1 MAKEVL
7 PFGAGLDRYTGVM
20 SVEPGSLEDLL
31 NTRPLRGKLQARRGM
46 VLRSTLPDQ
55 NGAACSSVPLIQA
68 VQSQQEGIAV
78 GYYEATREVH
88 VYRVAGF
95 GTDPFHI
102 GLWFTLAEFAQSP
115 PRFSSAESYG
125 KAFIAHDEPHIQ
137 LRAHTIIYEGL
148 GGTLT
153 NLTTQFGDEEPADVH
168 FRGVETW
175 RDYLVGWGW
184 GGVDDRPELVRIS
197 LPGDPATFDEDHYFL
212 VGDRGSPVVACR
224 PAGPHLL
231 AFKPSQ
237 THRILGRSE
246 IDFGIA
252 PLYALF
258 GALSGQL
265 AISVSGVC
273 FFWSFEG
280 PRATTGGPAE
290 DLETFLDIER
300 LPPDHL
306 PSASLA
312 RQAFGVYIPVERVI
326 EWHWGSRIYCLH
338 LEGEGPRWSYRNRSA
353 ASAAGALL
361 YSQGAGLIDRAV
373 VLGKPQI
380 TEVDVGL
387 DGLVTVHWRN
397 ELQTGN
403 EVLET
408 WVARLKSRR
417 TVGPTEIRRP
427 RAKGQDWRRTEP
439 DADVTLDDVQ
449 SQFILD
455 SSHEDV
461 FGYDYEIAIRYRI
474 FGRYSAEYQSADPS
488 SWPEV
493 SRSTFSTLSAPAP
506 SLTKAEWERVAP
518 AREIVVLEW
527 SEVLADRLSYS
538 VYREKREGDYIE
550 PSDEPIATLE
560 LGVSRYVDESF
571 DGEQGYL
578 YSLVAHLGDRMSE
591 RSLSKLVYTGPA
603 PPTDVTVVLADPLLR
618 GHVVAWT
625 VADVAYGTIIEVNG
639 KEVRRDPAASTTQFY
654 LFLGGSSPTVRV
666 RSVAN
671 RYSRDDFSEWVYA

>member
-20 SVEPGSLEDLL
+20 AVEPGSLEDLL

-46 VLRSTLPDQ
+46 VLRSTLPEQ

-125 KAFIAHDEPHIQ
+125 KAFLAHDEPHIQ
-137 LRAHTIIYEGL
+137 LRAPTASYEGL

-153 NLTTQFGDEEPADVH
+153 TFTLQFRDDEPADVH

-197 LPGDPATFDEDHYFL
+197 LPGDPTTFDEDHYFL

-224 PAGPHLL
+224 PAGSNLL

-312 RQAFGVYIPVERVI
+312 RQAFAVYIPVERVI

-338 LEGEGPRWSYRNRSA
+338 LQGEGPQWSYRNRSA
-353 ASAAGALL
+353 AAAAGALL
-361 YSQGAGLIDRAV
+361 YSQGAGLIDRTV

-380 TEVDVGL
+380 IEVDVGR
-387 DGLVTVHWRN
+387 DVVTLQWRN

-408 WVARLKSRR
+408 WVARLKTRSA
-417 TVGPTEIRRP
+417 
-427 RAKGQDWRRTEP
+427 RADGQDWRRTEP
-439 DADVTLDDVQ
+439 DADVTLENVQ
-449 SQFILD
+449 SRDVLD
-455 SSHEDV
+455 TSHEDV
-461 FGYDYEIAIRYRI
+461 YGYDYEIAIRYRI
-474 FGRYSAEYQSADPS
+474 FGRYSAEYQNADPS
-488 SWPEV
+488 NWPEV

-506 SLTKAEWERVAP
+506 TLTKAEWERAS
-518 AREIVVLEW
+518 ATREIVVLEW

-538 VYREKREGDYIE
+538 IYRDTLQGDFIE
-550 PSDEPIATLE
+550 PSDDSLIATLE

-571 DGEQGYL
+571 DGEQTYL
-578 YSLVAHLGDRMSE
+578 YSLVAHLGEQMSE
-591 RSLSKLVYTGPA
+591 RSAPKSVYTGPA
-603 PPTDVTVVLADPLLR
+603 PPTDVTVVR
-618 GHVVAWT
+618 VVIQGLQIYLVTWT

-639 KEVRRDPAASTTQFY
+639 QEVRRNPVAFTTQNYSFTNADA
-654 LFLGGSSPTVRV
+654 SSPSVRV

-671 RYSRDDFSEWVYA
+671 RYSHDDFSKWVSP